1 MKNGILL
8 CLLVTC
14 ILWGCAKIEEPE
26 FRDLR
31 DFHIDRPSLSG
42 IGIRFQMVY
51 FNPNNF
57 SVAVKETAAKVYV
70 EDVYLGEFTQDS
82 LLDVKKNAEFV
93 IPLSGEIALSTLVNS
108 DLKKLLKSQVFI
120 RAEGKARI
128 GKAGIFITKDI
139 RYQGRHRLDA
149 TLFP

>member
-1 MKNGILL
+1 
-8 CLLVTC
+8 
-14 ILWGCAKIEEPE
+14 
-26 FRDLR
+26 
-31 DFHIDRPSLSG
+31 
-42 IGIRFQMVY
+42 MVY